1 MSWFEKILESQ
12 KEQKESFKKSIPATV
27 FFNHFDA
34 ATTFIE
40 HDNSSTDLRKLQFY
54 NNLKVRNTTFDIERC
69 KKLFWNSWSTEN
81 AFHLAISD
89 PEFYKFALHWHF
101 PQAYYS
107 IYLSMTAFHETQG
120 IANDNHEKSIKLFGN
135 SIKDGH
141 YPKSI
146 SYYANGGYNNFSF
159 HGLNVNGCKDFN
171 SVSRINNLED
181 AEMQIASFLKSTRKQ
196 NAENKRNRGAKE
208 FSKNKAF
215 QNKDGELVK
224 RFTKKH
230 WDFIY
235 NKIPETTLL
244 NLIYR
249 LRIKAN
255 YHDIETFIN
264 ADLDFKAF
272 HEKIG
277 KVISYLNFVHEAYF
291 SKAVGIEVY
300 EEVLKSFS
308 GHVFDDKAKKRFELI
323 KKCQQSGISEQL
335 KQMHN

>member
-1 MSWFEKILESQ
+1 MDWFEKIIESQ
-12 KEQKESFKKSIPATV
+12 KQQKESFKKSIPATV
-27 FFNHFDA
+27 FYNHFDA
-34 ATTFIE
+34 AVTFIDE
-40 HDNSSTDLRKLQFY
+40 DESNTDLRKIQFY
-54 NNLKVRNTTFDIERC
+54 NNLKVRNSEFDIERC
-69 KKLFWNSWSTEN
+69 KKMFWNSWSTEN
-81 AFHLAISD
+81 AFHLGISD

-135 SIKDGH
+135 SVKVGH
-141 YPKSI
+141 YPKAI
-146 SYYANGGYNNFSF
+146 SYYANGGYNDFSF
-159 HGLNVNGCKDFN
+159 HGLSTSRSKDFN
-171 SVSRINNLED
+171 SLSKINNLED
-181 AEMQIASFLKSTRKQ
+181 AEKQIASFLKSTREQ
-196 NAENKRNRGAKE
+196 NAENKRKRGAKD
-208 FSKNKAF
+208 FSKNKDF
-215 QNKDGELVK
+215 HNKNGELVK

-230 WDFIY
+230 WDIIY
-235 NKIPETTLL
+235 SKIPETTLL

-277 KVISYLNFVHEAYF
+277 KVISYLNFVHESYF

-308 GHVFDDKAKKRFELI
+308 GHVFDDKAKKRFEVI
-323 KKCQQSGISEQL
+323 KILQLSGISEQL
-335 KQMHN
+335 KQRHN

>member
-1 MSWFEKILESQ
+1 MSWIEEILEYQ
-12 KEQKESFKKSIPATV
+12 KKQEEFFKKSIPAKV
-27 FFNHFDA
+27 FFNHFEA
-34 ATTFIE
+34 ANTFIT
-40 HDNSSTDLRKLQFY
+40 HDDSKIDLRKIQFY
-54 NNLKVRNTTFDIERC
+54 NTLRLRNKEFDIDRC

-81 AFHLAISD
+81 AFHLTIPD
-89 PEFYKFALHWHF
+89 LEFYKFALHWHF

-107 IYLSMTAFHETQG
+107 IYLCMTAFHETQG

-135 SIKDGH
+135 SVKDGH
-141 YPKSI
+141 YPKAI
-146 SYYANGGYNNFSF
+146 SYYATGGYNDLTYY
-159 HGLNVNGCKDFN
+159 GLSKTSNKEFN
-171 SVSRINNLED
+171 SISKINNIED

-196 NAENKRNRGAKE
+196 NAENKRERGLKE
-208 FSKNKAF
+208 FSKNKDF

-230 WDFIY
+230 WDLIY

-264 ADLDFKAF
+264 ADLDFKKF
-272 HEKIG
+272 HESIG

-291 SKAVGIEVY
+291 CKAVGIEEY
-300 EEVLKSFS
+300 EKIIKPFS
-308 GHVFDDKAKKRFELI
+308 GHVFDNLALKRFEII
-323 KKCQQSGISEQL
+323 KKIQ
-335 KQMHN
+335 